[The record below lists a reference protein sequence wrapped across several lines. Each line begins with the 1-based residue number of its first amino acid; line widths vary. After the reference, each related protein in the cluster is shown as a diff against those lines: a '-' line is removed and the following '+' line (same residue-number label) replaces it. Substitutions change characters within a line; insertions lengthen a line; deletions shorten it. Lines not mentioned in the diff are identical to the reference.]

1 VSKHHIIYLPGIGDH
16 KPYFQPQI
24 LNFWKIFGVTPHYHP
39 VIWRGDEDF
48 GIKLERITKLID
60 ELFAKGYLVS
70 LVGVSAGATAAFNAY
85 MQRPE
90 IVNKVVY
97 ICGKLRRPETV
108 GQYYYKTNPAFI
120 QSLKKV
126 QPQIS
131 KLSAKD
137 SSKMLSL
144 RPFFDQTVPI
154 ADMTLPKVKNLQM
167 LSFYHIPSIFIGL
180 IFYAPVICLFFKKGN
195 KNE

>member
-1 VSKHHIIYLPGIGDH
+1 MVSKHHIIYLPGIGDH

-24 LNFWKIFGVTPHYHP
+24 INLWRIFGVTPHYHP
-39 VIWRGDEDF
+39 VIWRGDENFDA
-48 GIKLERITKLID
+48 KLNRLTKLID
-60 ELFAKGYLVS
+60 ELYAEGNLVS

-90 IVNKVVY
+90 KISKVVY

-108 GQYYYKTNPAFI
+108 GRYYYQTNMAFI

-131 KLSAKD
+131 KLAPFD
-137 SSKMLSL
+137 TVKMLSL
-144 RPFFDQTVPI
+144 RPIYDQTVPT
-154 ADMTLPKVKNLQM
+154 ADMVLPGVKKLRM
-167 LSFYHIPSIFIGL
+167 LSVYHIPSIFTGL
-180 IFYAPVICLFFKKGN
+180 IFYAPTICMFIRKKV
-195 KNE
+195 